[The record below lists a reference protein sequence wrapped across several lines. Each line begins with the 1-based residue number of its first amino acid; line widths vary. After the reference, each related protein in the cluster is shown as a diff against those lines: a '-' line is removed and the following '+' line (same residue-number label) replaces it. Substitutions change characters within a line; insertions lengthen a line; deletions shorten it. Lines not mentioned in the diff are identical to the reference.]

1 MAKQIINVGST
12 PNDGNG
18 DSLRQ
23 GALKIINNFDEIYSA
38 LGDGNEITAAVGSAN
53 TAQYAG
59 YAQTA
64 GIATNAQKFN
74 GQLPA
79 FYLNYNN
86 LDNLPAIPTNNNQLT
101 NGAGYIDGNALSNT
115 LVGTYTTFPDLVGFK
130 TDGDLVGF
138 ITNIQAG
145 ANLEILEFPAGNFII
160 TGTPTGLQNV
170 IEDTNPQLG
179 GNLDLNGNTING
191 SGNID
196 IAGNLDID
204 GKTDLDDLSVAGVA
218 TVTSGWLEVLSSGV
232 PSVISNWNSSKH
244 VQLSTGDNGGGINI
258 SDVNYFA
265 INHQPYADRGTTNNL
280 TERFRITTS
289 GNVELAGNVTANKF
303 IGDGSSLSGIATDVG
318 LAGVEASVNALGTNL
333 NIVGF
338 YDATLGVVTSLTL
351 VGQARGITIGSTLPS
366 VGVQTGDYYI
376 VSTGGQDVGIATY
389 AKPGISS
396 VYDGDWIVGIDTNA
410 WSILSYSQQV
420 VAPRATNADIART
433 LESDSSVNT
442 SGIITAGTFDGS
454 LAASNLTGPLP
465 AIDGSALTDLTG
477 AAAGSFG
484 DSFSVPIIAVDSNG
498 RITGITTA
506 ALDGAALGESPWLVG
521 PSGIST
527 TSSVGIGTTAITNTL
542 TVKGDGL
549 VDGAFQIG
557 VDGATSASL
566 NLTDN
571 VSLDLASNHTTLS
584 NAVLNGK
591 VILKGSGGVE
601 INNFTTNLRAAWFKS
616 GVAYLYNEGNLKLQ
630 TTTGGVEVTGVVT
643 ATKFVGD
650 GSGLIGVT
658 ASGTGIEVK
667 DSGTVVGTAGTID
680 FGTGVDVSPASA
692 GIVTITVNAGAADTA
707 TIVSTAATITDHL
720 DLRDDNDDTKRI
732 RIFHGRNVAFDDLQ
746 PITGDGALFN
756 NNKGDIVFL
765 NTDPENGQL
774 VPLALR
780 EQSVG
785 IGTTNPLQAL
795 DVRGNAIVS
804 GILTATGGFSGS
816 IDSATN
822 LTGGIA
828 TASQL
833 QVTGVTTNNGTI
845 FAPASANLRFGNLPI
860 NNSVTRNIAIGD
872 QVLQSMTGGAGR
884 NIGVGE
890 FSLKNV
896 SSGAYNIG
904 LGIRAGEK
912 INTGSYN
919 VVIGGFDGSNQ
930 DLGITGSSN
939 NIVLSD
945 GQGQIRYYSAS
956 DRRVGIDTTIL
967 STEKVTV
974 GGSLTATSFHGSA
987 SGLTDIPAEKITG
1000 VLPVIDGSN
1009 LINVTAS
1016 GTGIVVKR
1024 NATQT
1029 LGVAGTFDFTSG
1041 SGIDA
1046 TYGVGIA
1053 TLSLNDNQNFTE
1065 LNVSGVSTFSSGG
1078 TAVEIG
1084 LTTALTVPSGNI
1096 LVGRNFNLGGTLIKA
1111 GEINL
1116 TGPNSTD
1123 LNSTY
1128 YSNIRLNR
1136 IGGNFRYDLEFHSN
1150 GYSSGDIGDF
1160 IFYRRGTSYQRFERM
1175 RLSGE
1180 TGNLT
1185 VTGSGIFNGL
1195 DITGH
1200 SELDD
1205 VNVSGVITA
1214 TSFSGSFVGSGAG
1227 LTSIPS
1233 SQLTG
1238 ALPAIDGSNL
1248 IGVIASGTGIEIKD
1262 SDSVVGSAGTVNFG
1276 DGLTVSPVS
1285 AGVVTVTASGGSLQ
1299 SRTIVSASTTSIA
1312 DDAVGFTTAAGFKAY
1327 TLMKVGVSTAAWIR
1341 IYTDST
1347 SRANDSSRSVGED
1360 PSPGSG
1366 VIAEV
1371 VTTGISTQQMITPF
1385 AMGGNMDDPVSNVIY
1400 LAIKNLS
1407 GSTQTI
1413 TANLTILQL
1422 EA

>member
-1 MAKQIINVGST
+1 MAKQTIDIGSQ
-12 PNDGNG
+12 PNDGTG
-18 DSLRQ
+18 DSLRD
-23 GALKIINNFDEIYSA
+23 GAQKINSNFNEIYQSF
-38 LGDGNEITAAVGSAN
+38 GDGFNLSQLTIGTAT
-53 TAQYAG
+53 TAG
-59 YAQTA
+59 FAQTA
-64 GIATNAQKFN
+64 GIATNAQNLN
-74 GQLPA
+74 GQPA
-79 FYLNYNN
+79 SFYLNYNN
-86 LDNLPAIPTNNNQLT
+86 LNNLPTIPTNTNQLT
-101 NGAGYIDGNALSNT
+101 NGAGYITNT
-115 LVGTYTTFPDLVGFK
+115 ALVGYATDGDLVGFQ
-130 TDGDLVGF
+130 TAGNLVGF

-145 ANLEILEFPAGNFII
+145 AGISVFESPAGNFIVTS
-160 TGTPTGLQNV
+160 TGGLV
-170 IEDTNPQLG
+170 EIVGDTTPQLG
-179 GNLDLNGNTING
+179 GNLDLNTRTING
-191 SGNID
+191 TGNID
-196 IAGNLDID
+196 ISGQIDITGNLVV
-204 GKTDLDDLSVAGVA
+204 GGV
-218 TVTSGWLEVLSSGV
+218 
-232 PSVISNWNSSKH
+232 I
-244 VQLSTGDNGGGINI
+244 TGDLTGTASTASFATTAFNI
-258 SDVNYFA
+258 SGAPDLVLGVVTATSFHGSAAGLTNIPSAQLTGALPA
-265 INHQPYADRGTTNNL
+265 ISGANL
-280 TERFRITTS
+280 T
-289 GNVELAGNVTANKF
+289 
-303 IGDGSSLSGIATDVG
+303 GIATDVG
-318 LAGVEASVNALGTNL
+318 LAGVQAEVNALGTNL

-338 YDATLGVVTSLTL
+338 YDAVAGVVTGLTL
-351 VGQARGITIGSTLPS
+351 VGQARGISVGSTLAVS
-366 VGVQTGDYYI
+366 GINTGDYYI
-376 VSTGGQDVGIATY
+376 VSVGGTEVGIATY
-389 AKPGISS
+389 SRPGISS
-396 VYDGDWIVGIDTNA
+396 VYSGDWIVGIDTNA
-410 WSILSYSQQV
+410 YSILSYSQQV
-420 VAPRATNADIART
+420 VAPRATRSDFSDT
-433 LESDSSVNT
+433 LESNSSVNT
-442 SGIITAGTFDGS
+442 SGIITAGSFDGS
-454 LAASNLTGPLP
+454 LAASNLTGALP
-465 AIDGSALTDLTG
+465 AISGASLTNLTG
-477 AAAGSFG
+477 ASAGTFG
-484 DSFSVPIIAVDSNG
+484 DAYTVPTVTVDSNG
-498 RITGITTA
+498 RITGISTVSIS
-506 ALDGAALGESPWLVG
+506 GGALGGNRWSNH

-527 TSSVGIGTTAITNTL
+527 SSSVGIGTTTITSTL
-542 TVKGDGL
+542 TVKGDGI

-557 VDGATSASL
+557 LDAATTATL
-566 NLTDN
+566 NLTSNSSLSYGGNNLTLRNDRTSGRVVLMGDN
-571 VSLDLASNHTTLS
+571 
-584 NAVLNGK
+584 
-591 VILKGSGGVE
+591 GVE
-601 INNFTTNLRAAWFKS
+601 ILNHDTDARAAWFRS
-616 GVAYLYNEGNLKLQ
+616 GIAYLYNEGNLKLQ
-630 TTTGGVEVTGVVT
+630 TTTGGIDVTGVVT

-667 DSGTVVGTAGTID
+667 DSGSVVGTAGTID
-680 FGTGVDVSPASA
+680 FGTGLDISPASA
-692 GIVTITVNAGAADTA
+692 GIVTVTVNVGAADTA
-707 TIVSTAATITDHL
+707 SIVSTAATITDTL
-720 DLRDDNDDTKRI
+720 TLRDDNDDTRKTT
-732 RIFHGRNVAFDDLQ
+732 FTHDRNVYFDD
-746 PITGDGALFN
+746 TGLLTSDGLVIN
-756 NNKGDIVFL
+756 NRKGEIVFV
-765 NTDPENGQL
+765 NSEGETFYGSNG
-774 VPLALR
+774 PSLALK

-795 DVRGNAIVS
+795 DVRGNALVS

-816 IDSATN
+816 IDSANN

-828 TASQL
+828 TATQL
-833 QVTGVTTNNGTI
+833 SVSGVTTISLGRI
-845 FAPASANLRFGNLPI
+845 QANADANIRFGNGALSG
-860 NNSVTRNIAIGD
+860 SVVRNIAIGD
-872 QVLQSMTGGAGR
+872 QVLQSMTGGSGR

-890 FSLKNV
+890 FALKNV
-896 SSGAYNIG
+896 SSGAYNVG

-919 VVIGGFDGSNQ
+919 VVLGGFNGDST
-930 DLGITGSSN
+930 DLGIINSSN
-939 NIVLSD
+939 NVVISD
-945 GQGQIRYYSAS
+945 GQGDIRFYSNGS
-956 DRRVGIDTTIL
+956 KSTGINTTVL
-967 STEKVTV
+967 SNEDVTV

-987 SGLTDIPAEKITG
+987 TGLTNIPAGQLTG

-1016 GTGIVVKR
+1016 GTGVNVL
-1024 NATQT
+1024 NNQNT
-1029 LGVAGTFDFTSG
+1029 LGVAGTFDFS
-1041 SGIDA
+1041 SGINA
-1046 TYGVGIA
+1046 NFGVGIS
-1053 TLSLNDNQNFTE
+1053 TISIDPHLGLTQ

-1128 YSNIRLNR
+1128 YSNIRLNKV
-1136 IGGNFRYDLEFHSN
+1136 GVNFRYDLEFHSN

>member
-1 MAKQIINVGST
+1 MAKQTIDIGSQ
-12 PNDGNG
+12 PNDGTG
-18 DSLRQ
+18 DSLRD
-23 GALKIINNFDEIYSA
+23 GAQKINSNFNEIYQSF
-38 LGDGNEITAAVGSAN
+38 GDGFNLSQLTIGTAT
-53 TAQYAG
+53 TAG
-59 YAQTA
+59 FAQTA
-64 GIATNAQKFN
+64 GIATNAQNLN
-74 GQLPA
+74 GQPA
-79 FYLNYNN
+79 SFYLNYNN
-86 LDNLPAIPTNNNQLT
+86 LNNLPTIPTNTNQLT
-101 NGAGYIDGNALSNT
+101 NGAGYITNT
-115 LVGTYTTFPDLVGFK
+115 ALVGYATDGDLVGFQ
-130 TDGDLVGF
+130 TAGNLVGF

-145 ANLEILEFPAGNFII
+145 AGISVFESPAGNFIVTS
-160 TGTPTGLQNV
+160 TGGLV
-170 IEDTNPQLG
+170 EIVGDTTPQLG
-179 GNLDLNGNTING
+179 GNLDLNTRTING
-191 SGNID
+191 TGNID
-196 IAGNLDID
+196 ISGQIDITGNLVV
-204 GKTDLDDLSVAGVA
+204 GGV
-218 TVTSGWLEVLSSGV
+218 
-232 PSVISNWNSSKH
+232 I
-244 VQLSTGDNGGGINI
+244 TGDLTGTASTASFATTAFNI
-258 SDVNYFA
+258 SGAPDLVLGVVTATSFHGSAAGLTNIPSAQLTGALPA
-265 INHQPYADRGTTNNL
+265 ISGANL
-280 TERFRITTS
+280 T
-289 GNVELAGNVTANKF
+289 
-303 IGDGSSLSGIATDVG
+303 GIATDVG
-318 LAGVEASVNALGTNL
+318 LAGVQAEVNALGTNL

-338 YDATLGVVTSLTL
+338 YDAVAGVVTGLTL
-351 VGQARGITIGSTLPS
+351 VGQARGISVGSTLAVS
-366 VGVQTGDYYI
+366 GINTGDYYI
-376 VSTGGQDVGIATY
+376 VSVGGTEVGIATY
-389 AKPGISS
+389 SRPGISS
-396 VYDGDWIVGIDTNA
+396 VYSGDWIVGIDTNA
-410 WSILSYSQQV
+410 YSILSYSQQV
-420 VAPRATNADIART
+420 VAPRATRSDFSDT
-433 LESDSSVNT
+433 LESNSSVNT
-442 SGIITAGTFDGS
+442 SGIITAGSFDGS
-454 LAASNLTGPLP
+454 LAASNLTGALP
-465 AIDGSALTDLTG
+465 AISGASLTNLTG
-477 AAAGSFG
+477 ASAGTFG
-484 DSFSVPIIAVDSNG
+484 DAYTVPTVTVDSNG
-498 RITGITTA
+498 RITGISTVSIS
-506 ALDGAALGESPWLVG
+506 GGALGGNRWSNH

-527 TSSVGIGTTAITNTL
+527 SSSVGIGTTTITSTL
-542 TVKGDGL
+542 TVKGDGI

-557 VDGATSASL
+557 LDAATTATL
-566 NLTDN
+566 NLTSNSSLSYGGNNLTLRNDRTSGRVVLMGDN
-571 VSLDLASNHTTLS
+571 
-584 NAVLNGK
+584 
-591 VILKGSGGVE
+591 GVE
-601 INNFTTNLRAAWFKS
+601 ILNHDTDARAAWFRS
-616 GVAYLYNEGNLKLQ
+616 GIAYLYNEGNLKLQ
-630 TTTGGVEVTGVVT
+630 TTTGGIDVTGVVT

-667 DSGTVVGTAGTID
+667 DSGSVVGTAGTID
-680 FGTGVDVSPASA
+680 FGTGLDISPASA
-692 GIVTITVNAGAADTA
+692 GIVTVTVNVGAADTA
-707 TIVSTAATITDHL
+707 SIVSTAATITDTL
-720 DLRDDNDDTKRI
+720 TLRDDNDDTRKTT
-732 RIFHGRNVAFDDLQ
+732 FTHDRNVYFDD
-746 PITGDGALFN
+746 TGLLTSDGLVIN
-756 NNKGDIVFL
+756 NRKGDIVFV
-765 NTDPENGQL
+765 NSEGETFYGSNG
-774 VPLALR
+774 PSLALK

-795 DVRGNAIVS
+795 DVRGNALVS

-816 IDSATN
+816 IDSANN

-828 TASQL
+828 TATQL
-833 QVTGVTTNNGTI
+833 SVSGVTTISQGRI
-845 FAPASANLRFGNLPI
+845 QANADANIRFGNGALSG
-860 NNSVTRNIAIGD
+860 SVVRNIAIGD
-872 QVLQSMTGGAGR
+872 QVLQSMTGGSGR

-890 FSLKNV
+890 FALKNV
-896 SSGAYNIG
+896 SSGAYNVG

-919 VVIGGFDGSNQ
+919 VVLGGFNGDST
-930 DLGITGSSN
+930 DLGIINSSN
-939 NIVLSD
+939 NVVISD
-945 GQGQIRYYSAS
+945 GQGDIRFYSNGS
-956 DRRVGIDTTIL
+956 KSTGINTTVL
-967 STEKVTV
+967 SNEDVTV

-987 SGLTDIPAEKITG
+987 TGLTNIPAGQLTG

-1016 GTGIVVKR
+1016 GTGVNVL
-1024 NATQT
+1024 NNQNT
-1029 LGVAGTFDFTSG
+1029 LGVAGTFDFS
-1041 SGIDA
+1041 SGINA
-1046 TYGVGIA
+1046 NFGVGIS
-1053 TLSLNDNQNFTE
+1053 TISIDPHLGLTQ

-1128 YSNIRLNR
+1128 YSNIRLNKV
-1136 IGGNFRYDLEFHSN
+1136 GVNFRYDLEFHSN

-1276 DGLTVSPVS
+1276 DGLAVSPVS

>member
-1 MAKQIINVGST
+1 MAKQTIDIGSQ
-12 PNDGNG
+12 PNDGTG
-18 DSLRQ
+18 DSLRD
-23 GALKIINNFDEIYSA
+23 GAQKINSNFNEIYQSF
-38 LGDGNEITAAVGSAN
+38 GDGFNLSQLTIGTAT
-53 TAQYAG
+53 TAG
-59 YAQTA
+59 FAQTA
-64 GIATNAQKFN
+64 GIATNAQNLN
-74 GQLPA
+74 GQPA
-79 FYLNYNN
+79 SFYLNYNN
-86 LDNLPAIPTNNNQLT
+86 LNNLPTIPTNTNQLT
-101 NGAGYIDGNALSNT
+101 NGAGYITNT
-115 LVGTYTTFPDLVGFK
+115 ALVGYATDGDLVGFQ
-130 TDGDLVGF
+130 TAGNLVGF

-145 ANLEILEFPAGNFII
+145 AGISVFESPAGNFIVTS
-160 TGTPTGLQNV
+160 TGGLV
-170 IEDTNPQLG
+170 EIVGDTTPQLG
-179 GNLDLNGNTING
+179 GNLDLNTRTING
-191 SGNID
+191 TGNID
-196 IAGNLDID
+196 ISGQIDITGNLVV
-204 GKTDLDDLSVAGVA
+204 GGV
-218 TVTSGWLEVLSSGV
+218 
-232 PSVISNWNSSKH
+232 I
-244 VQLSTGDNGGGINI
+244 TGDLTGTASTASFATTAFNI
-258 SDVNYFA
+258 SGAPDLVLGVVTATSFHGSAAGLTNIPSAQLTGALPA
-265 INHQPYADRGTTNNL
+265 ISGANL
-280 TERFRITTS
+280 T
-289 GNVELAGNVTANKF
+289 
-303 IGDGSSLSGIATDVG
+303 GIATDVG
-318 LAGVEASVNALGTNL
+318 LAGVQAEVNALGTNL

-338 YDATLGVVTSLTL
+338 YDAVAGVVTGLTL
-351 VGQARGITIGSTLPS
+351 VGQARGISVGSTLAVS
-366 VGVQTGDYYI
+366 GINTGDYYI
-376 VSTGGQDVGIATY
+376 VSVGGTEVGIATY
-389 AKPGISS
+389 SRPGISS
-396 VYDGDWIVGIDTNA
+396 VYSGDWIVGIDTNA
-410 WSILSYSQQV
+410 YSILSYSQQV
-420 VAPRATNADIART
+420 VAPRATRSDFSDT
-433 LESDSSVNT
+433 LESNSSVNT
-442 SGIITAGTFDGS
+442 SGIITAGSFDGS
-454 LAASNLTGPLP
+454 LAASNLTGALP
-465 AIDGSALTDLTG
+465 AISGASLTNLTG
-477 AAAGSFG
+477 ASAGTFG
-484 DSFSVPIIAVDSNG
+484 DAYTVPTVTVDSNG
-498 RITGITTA
+498 RITGISTVSIS
-506 ALDGAALGESPWLVG
+506 GGALGGNRWSNH

-527 TSSVGIGTTAITNTL
+527 SSSVGIGTTTITSTL
-542 TVKGDGL
+542 TVKGDGI

-557 VDGATSASL
+557 LDAATTATL
-566 NLTDN
+566 NLTSNSSLSYGGNNLTLRNDRTSGRVVLMGDN
-571 VSLDLASNHTTLS
+571 
-584 NAVLNGK
+584 
-591 VILKGSGGVE
+591 GVE
-601 INNFTTNLRAAWFKS
+601 ILNHDTDARAAWFRS
-616 GVAYLYNEGNLKLQ
+616 GIAYLYNEGNLKLQ
-630 TTTGGVEVTGVVT
+630 TTTGGIDVTGVVT

-667 DSGTVVGTAGTID
+667 DSGSVVGTAGTID
-680 FGTGVDVSPASA
+680 FGTGLDISPASA
-692 GIVTITVNAGAADTA
+692 GIVTVTVNVGAADTA
-707 TIVSTAATITDHL
+707 SIVSTAATITDTL
-720 DLRDDNDDTKRI
+720 TLRDDNDDTRKTT
-732 RIFHGRNVAFDDLQ
+732 FTHDRNVYFDD
-746 PITGDGALFN
+746 TGLLTSDGLVIN
-756 NNKGDIVFL
+756 NRKGDIVFV
-765 NTDPENGQL
+765 NSEGETFYGSNG
-774 VPLALR
+774 PSLALK

-795 DVRGNAIVS
+795 DVRGNALVS

-816 IDSATN
+816 IDSANN

-828 TASQL
+828 TATQL
-833 QVTGVTTNNGTI
+833 SVSGVTTISLGRI
-845 FAPASANLRFGNLPI
+845 QANADANIRFGNGALSG
-860 NNSVTRNIAIGD
+860 SVVRNIAIGD
-872 QVLQSMTGGAGR
+872 QVLQSMTGGSGR

-890 FSLKNV
+890 FALKNV
-896 SSGAYNIG
+896 SSGAYNVG

-919 VVIGGFDGSNQ
+919 VVLGGFNGDST
-930 DLGITGSSN
+930 DLGIINSSN
-939 NIVLSD
+939 NVVISD
-945 GQGQIRYYSAS
+945 GQGDIRFYSNGS
-956 DRRVGIDTTIL
+956 KSTGINTTVL
-967 STEKVTV
+967 SNEDVTV

-987 SGLTDIPAEKITG
+987 TGLTNIPAGQLTG

-1016 GTGIVVKR
+1016 GTGVNVL
-1024 NATQT
+1024 NNQNT
-1029 LGVAGTFDFTSG
+1029 LGVAGTFDFS
-1041 SGIDA
+1041 SGINA
-1046 TYGVGIA
+1046 NFGVGIS
-1053 TLSLNDNQNFTE
+1053 TISIDPHLGLTQ

-1128 YSNIRLNR
+1128 YSNIRLNKV
-1136 IGGNFRYDLEFHSN
+1136 GVNFRYDLEFHSN

-1276 DGLTVSPVS
+1276 DGLAVSPVS

-1422 EA
+1422 EAQ

>member
-1 MAKQIINVGST
+1 MAKQTIDIGSQ
-12 PNDGNG
+12 PNDGTG
-18 DSLRQ
+18 DSLRD
-23 GALKIINNFDEIYSA
+23 GAQKINSNFNEIYQSF
-38 LGDGNEITAAVGSAN
+38 GDGFNLSQLTIGTAT
-53 TAQYAG
+53 TAG
-59 YAQTA
+59 FAQTA
-64 GIATNAQKFN
+64 GIATNAQNLN
-74 GQLPA
+74 GQPA
-79 FYLNYNN
+79 SFYLNYNN
-86 LDNLPAIPTNNNQLT
+86 LNNLPTIPTNTNQLT
-101 NGAGYIDGNALSNT
+101 NGAGYITNT
-115 LVGTYTTFPDLVGFK
+115 ALVGYATDGDLVGFQ
-130 TDGDLVGF
+130 TAGNLVGF

-145 ANLEILEFPAGNFII
+145 AGISVFESPAGNFIVTS
-160 TGTPTGLQNV
+160 TGGLV
-170 IEDTNPQLG
+170 EIVGDTTPQLG
-179 GNLDLNGNTING
+179 GNLDLNTRTING
-191 SGNID
+191 TGNID
-196 IAGNLDID
+196 ISGQIDITGNLVV
-204 GKTDLDDLSVAGVA
+204 GGV
-218 TVTSGWLEVLSSGV
+218 
-232 PSVISNWNSSKH
+232 I
-244 VQLSTGDNGGGINI
+244 TGDLTGTASTASFATTAFNI
-258 SDVNYFA
+258 SGAPDLVLGVVTATSFHGSASGLTNIPSAQLTGALPA
-265 INHQPYADRGTTNNL
+265 ISGANL
-280 TERFRITTS
+280 T
-289 GNVELAGNVTANKF
+289 
-303 IGDGSSLSGIATDVG
+303 GIATDVG
-318 LAGVEASVNALGTNL
+318 LAGVQAEVNALGTNL

-338 YDATLGVVTSLTL
+338 YDAVAGVVTGLTL
-351 VGQARGITIGSTLPS
+351 VGQARGISVGSTLAVS
-366 VGVQTGDYYI
+366 GINTGDYYI
-376 VSTGGQDVGIATY
+376 VSVGGTEVGIATY
-389 AKPGISS
+389 SRPGISS
-396 VYDGDWIVGIDTNA
+396 VYSGDWIVGIDTNA
-410 WSILSYSQQV
+410 YSILSYSQQV
-420 VAPRATNADIART
+420 VAPRATRSDFSDT
-433 LESDSSVNT
+433 LESNSSVNT
-442 SGIITAGTFDGS
+442 SGIITAGSFDGS
-454 LAASNLTGPLP
+454 LAASNLTGALP
-465 AIDGSALTDLTG
+465 AISGASLTNLTG
-477 AAAGSFG
+477 ASAGTFG
-484 DSFSVPIIAVDSNG
+484 DAYTVPTVTVDSNG
-498 RITGITTA
+498 RITGISTVSIS
-506 ALDGAALGESPWLVG
+506 GGALGGNRWSSH

-527 TSSVGIGTTAITNTL
+527 SSSVGIGTTTITSTL
-542 TVKGDGL
+542 TVKGDGI

-557 VDGATSASL
+557 LDAATTATL
-566 NLTDN
+566 NLTSNSSLSYGGNNLTLRNDRTSGRVVLMGDN
-571 VSLDLASNHTTLS
+571 
-584 NAVLNGK
+584 
-591 VILKGSGGVE
+591 GVE
-601 INNFTTNLRAAWFKS
+601 ILNHDTDARAAWFRS
-616 GVAYLYNEGNLKLQ
+616 GIAYLYNEGNLKLQ
-630 TTTGGVEVTGVVT
+630 TTTGGIDVTGVVT

-667 DSGTVVGTAGTID
+667 DSGSVVGTAGTID
-680 FGTGVDVSPASA
+680 FGTGLDISPASA
-692 GIVTITVNAGAADTA
+692 
-707 TIVSTAATITDHL
+707 
-720 DLRDDNDDTKRI
+720 DNDDTRKTT
-732 RIFHGRNVAFDDLQ
+732 FTHDRNVYFDD
-746 PITGDGALFN
+746 TGLLTSDGLVIN
-756 NNKGDIVFL
+756 NRKGDIVFV
-765 NTDPENGQL
+765 NSEGETFYGSNG
-774 VPLALR
+774 PSLALK

-795 DVRGNAIVS
+795 DVRGNALVS

-816 IDSATN
+816 IDSANN

-828 TASQL
+828 TATQL
-833 QVTGVTTNNGTI
+833 SVSGVTTISLGRI
-845 FAPASANLRFGNLPI
+845 QANADANIRFGNGALSG
-860 NNSVTRNIAIGD
+860 SVVRNIAIGD
-872 QVLQSMTGGAGR
+872 QVLQSMTGGSGR
-884 NIGVGE
+884 NIGMGE
-890 FSLKNV
+890 FALKNV
-896 SSGAYNIG
+896 SSGAYNVG

-919 VVIGGFDGSNQ
+919 VVLGGFNGDST
-930 DLGITGSSN
+930 DLGIINSSN
-939 NIVLSD
+939 NVVISD
-945 GQGQIRYYSAS
+945 GQGDIRFYSNGS
-956 DRRVGIDTTIL
+956 KSTGINTTVL
-967 STEKVTV
+967 SNEDVTV

-987 SGLTDIPAEKITG
+987 TGLTNIPAGQLTG

-1016 GTGIVVKR
+1016 GTGVNVL
-1024 NATQT
+1024 NNQNT
-1029 LGVAGTFDFTSG
+1029 LGVAGTFDFS
-1041 SGIDA
+1041 SGINA
-1046 TYGVGIA
+1046 NFGVGIS
-1053 TLSLNDNQNFTE
+1053 TISIDPHLGLTQ

-1084 LTTALTVPSGNI
+1084 LTGNI

-1128 YSNIRLNR
+1128 YSNIRLNKV
-1136 IGGNFRYDLEFHSN
+1136 GVNFRYDLEFHSN

-1276 DGLTVSPVS
+1276 DGLAVSPVS

-1422 EA
+1422 EAQ

>member
-1 MAKQIINVGST
+1 MAKQTIDIGSQ
-12 PNDGNG
+12 PNDGTG
-18 DSLRQ
+18 DSLRD
-23 GALKIINNFDEIYSA
+23 GAQKINSNFNEIYQSF
-38 LGDGNEITAAVGSAN
+38 GDGFNLSQLTIGTAT
-53 TAQYAG
+53 TAG
-59 YAQTA
+59 FAQTA
-64 GIATNAQKFN
+64 GIATNAQNLN
-74 GQLPA
+74 GQPA
-79 FYLNYNN
+79 SFYLNYNN
-86 LDNLPAIPTNNNQLT
+86 LNNLPTIPTNTNQLT
-101 NGAGYIDGNALSNT
+101 NGAGYITNT
-115 LVGTYTTFPDLVGFK
+115 ALVGYATDGDLVGFQ
-130 TDGDLVGF
+130 TAGNLVGF

-145 ANLEILEFPAGNFII
+145 AGISVFESPAGNFIVTS
-160 TGTPTGLQNV
+160 TGGLV
-170 IEDTNPQLG
+170 EIVGDTTPQLG
-179 GNLDLNGNTING
+179 GDLDLNARTING
-191 SGNID
+191 TGNID
-196 IAGNLDID
+196 ISGQIDITGNLVV
-204 GKTDLDDLSVAGVA
+204 GGV
-218 TVTSGWLEVLSSGV
+218 
-232 PSVISNWNSSKH
+232 I
-244 VQLSTGDNGGGINI
+244 TGDLTGTASTASFATTAFNI
-258 SDVNYFA
+258 SGAPDLVLGVVTATSFHGSAAGLTNIPSAQLTGALPA
-265 INHQPYADRGTTNNL
+265 ISGANL
-280 TERFRITTS
+280 T
-289 GNVELAGNVTANKF
+289 
-303 IGDGSSLSGIATDVG
+303 GIATDVG
-318 LAGVEASVNALGTNL
+318 LAGVQAEVNALGTNL

-338 YDATLGVVTSLTL
+338 YDAVAGVVTGLTL
-351 VGQARGITIGSTLPS
+351 VGQARGISVGSTLAVS
-366 VGVQTGDYYI
+366 GINTGDYYI
-376 VSTGGQDVGIATY
+376 VSVGGTEVGIATY
-389 AKPGISS
+389 SRPGISS
-396 VYDGDWIVGIDTNA
+396 VYSGDWIVGIDTNA
-410 WSILSYSQQV
+410 YSILSYSQQV
-420 VAPRATNADIART
+420 VAPRATRSDFSDT
-433 LESDSSVNT
+433 LESNSSVNT
-442 SGIITAGTFDGS
+442 SGIITAGSFDGS
-454 LAASNLTGPLP
+454 LAASNLTGALP
-465 AIDGSALTDLTG
+465 AISGASLTNLTG
-477 AAAGSFG
+477 ASAGTFG
-484 DSFSVPIIAVDSNG
+484 DAYTVPTVTVDSNG
-498 RITGITTA
+498 RITGISTVSIS
-506 ALDGAALGESPWLVG
+506 GGALGGNRWSNH

-527 TSSVGIGTTAITNTL
+527 SSSVGIGTTTITSTL
-542 TVKGDGL
+542 TVKGDGI

-557 VDGATSASL
+557 LDAATTATL
-566 NLTDN
+566 NLTSNSSLSYGGNNLTLRNDRTSGRVVLMGDN
-571 VSLDLASNHTTLS
+571 
-584 NAVLNGK
+584 
-591 VILKGSGGVE
+591 GVE
-601 INNFTTNLRAAWFKS
+601 ILNHDTDARAAWFRS
-616 GVAYLYNEGNLKLQ
+616 GIAYLYNEGNLKLQ
-630 TTTGGVEVTGVVT
+630 TTTGGIDVTGVVT

-667 DSGTVVGTAGTID
+667 DSGSVVGTAGTID
-680 FGTGVDVSPASA
+680 FGTGLDISPASA
-692 GIVTITVNAGAADTA
+692 GIVTVTVNVGAADTA
-707 TIVSTAATITDHL
+707 SIVSTAATITDTL
-720 DLRDDNDDTKRI
+720 TLRDDNDDTRKTT
-732 RIFHGRNVAFDDLQ
+732 FTHDRNVYFDD
-746 PITGDGALFN
+746 TGLLTSDGLVIN
-756 NNKGDIVFL
+756 NRKGEIVFV
-765 NTDPENGQL
+765 NSEGETFYGSNG
-774 VPLALR
+774 PSLALK

-795 DVRGNAIVS
+795 DVRGNALVS

-828 TASQL
+828 TATQL
-833 QVTGVTTNNGTI
+833 SVSGVTTISLGRI
-845 FAPASANLRFGNLPI
+845 QANADANIRFGNGALSG
-860 NNSVTRNIAIGD
+860 SVVRNIAIGD
-872 QVLQSMTGGAGR
+872 QVLQSMTGGSGR
-884 NIGVGE
+884 NIGMGE
-890 FSLKNV
+890 FALKNV
-896 SSGAYNIG
+896 SSGAYNVG

-919 VVIGGFDGSNQ
+919 VVLGGFNGDST
-930 DLGITGSSN
+930 DLGIINSSN
-939 NIVLSD
+939 NVVISD
-945 GQGQIRYYSAS
+945 GQGDIRFYSNGS
-956 DRRVGIDTTIL
+956 KSTGINTTVL
-967 STEKVTV
+967 SNEDVTV

-987 SGLTDIPAEKITG
+987 TGLTNIPAGQLTG

-1016 GTGIVVKR
+1016 GTGVNVL
-1024 NATQT
+1024 NNQNT
-1029 LGVAGTFDFTSG
+1029 LGVAGTFDFS
-1041 SGIDA
+1041 SGINA
-1046 TYGVGIA
+1046 NFGVGIS
-1053 TLSLNDNQNFTE
+1053 TISIDPHLGLTQ

-1128 YSNIRLNR
+1128 YSNIKLNKV
-1136 IGGNFRYDLEFHSN
+1136 GVNFRYDLEFHSN

-1276 DGLTVSPVS
+1276 DGLAVSPVS

-1422 EA
+1422 EAQ

>member
-1 MAKQIINVGST
+1 MAKQTIDIGSQ
-12 PNDGNG
+12 PNDGTG
-18 DSLRQ
+18 DSLRD
-23 GALKIINNFDEIYSA
+23 GAQKINSNFNEIYQSF
-38 LGDGNEITAAVGSAN
+38 GDGFNLSQLTIGTAT
-53 TAQYAG
+53 TAG
-59 YAQTA
+59 FAQTA
-64 GIATNAQKFN
+64 GIATNAQNLN
-74 GQLPA
+74 GQPA
-79 FYLNYNN
+79 SFYLNYNN
-86 LDNLPAIPTNNNQLT
+86 LNNLPTIPTNTNQLT
-101 NGAGYIDGNALSNT
+101 NGAGYITNT
-115 LVGTYTTFPDLVGFK
+115 ALVGYATDGDLVGFQ
-130 TDGDLVGF
+130 TAGNLVGF

-145 ANLEILEFPAGNFII
+145 AGISVFESPAGNFIVTS
-160 TGTPTGLQNV
+160 TGGLV
-170 IEDTNPQLG
+170 EIVGDTTPQLG
-179 GNLDLNGNTING
+179 GNLDLNTRTING
-191 SGNID
+191 TGNID
-196 IAGNLDID
+196 ISGQIDITGNLVV
-204 GKTDLDDLSVAGVA
+204 GGV
-218 TVTSGWLEVLSSGV
+218 
-232 PSVISNWNSSKH
+232 I
-244 VQLSTGDNGGGINI
+244 TGDLTGTASTASFATTAFNI
-258 SDVNYFA
+258 SGAPDLVLGVVTATSFHGSASGLTNIPSAQLTGALPA
-265 INHQPYADRGTTNNL
+265 ISGANL
-280 TERFRITTS
+280 T
-289 GNVELAGNVTANKF
+289 
-303 IGDGSSLSGIATDVG
+303 GIATDVG
-318 LAGVEASVNALGTNL
+318 LAGVQAEVNALGTNL

-338 YDATLGVVTSLTL
+338 YDAVAGVVTGLTL
-351 VGQARGITIGSTLPS
+351 VGQARGISVGSTLAVS
-366 VGVQTGDYYI
+366 GINTGDYYI
-376 VSTGGQDVGIATY
+376 VSVGGTEVGIATY
-389 AKPGISS
+389 SRPGISS
-396 VYDGDWIVGIDTNA
+396 VYSGDWIVGIDTNA
-410 WSILSYSQQV
+410 YSILSYSQQV
-420 VAPRATNADIART
+420 VAPRATRSDFSDT
-433 LESDSSVNT
+433 LESNSSVNT
-442 SGIITAGTFDGS
+442 SGIITAGSFDGS
-454 LAASNLTGPLP
+454 LAASNLTGALP
-465 AIDGSALTDLTG
+465 AISGASLTNLTG
-477 AAAGSFG
+477 ASAGTFG
-484 DSFSVPIIAVDSNG
+484 DAYTVPTVTVDSNG
-498 RITGITTA
+498 RITGISTVSISG
-506 ALDGAALGESPWLVG
+506 GAVG
-521 PSGIST
+521 GNRWSNHPSGIST
-527 TSSVGIGTTAITNTL
+527 SSSVGIGTTTITSTL
-542 TVKGDGL
+542 TVKGDGI

-557 VDGATSASL
+557 LDAATTATL
-566 NLTDN
+566 NLTSNSSLSYGGNNLTLRNDRTSGRVVLMGDN
-571 VSLDLASNHTTLS
+571 
-584 NAVLNGK
+584 
-591 VILKGSGGVE
+591 GVE
-601 INNFTTNLRAAWFKS
+601 ILNHDTDARAAWFRS
-616 GVAYLYNEGNLKLQ
+616 GIAYLYNEGNLKLQ
-630 TTTGGVEVTGVVT
+630 TTTGGIDVTGVVT

-667 DSGTVVGTAGTID
+667 DSGSVVGTAGTID
-680 FGTGVDVSPASA
+680 FGTGLDISPASA
-692 GIVTITVNAGAADTA
+692 GIVTVTVNVGAADTA
-707 TIVSTAATITDHL
+707 SIVSTAATITDTL
-720 DLRDDNDDTKRI
+720 TLRDDNDDTRKTT
-732 RIFHGRNVAFDDLQ
+732 FTHDRNVYFDD
-746 PITGDGALFN
+746 TGLLTSDGLVIN
-756 NNKGDIVFL
+756 NRKGDIVFV
-765 NTDPENGQL
+765 NSEGETFYGSNG
-774 VPLALR
+774 PSLALK

-795 DVRGNAIVS
+795 DVRGNALVS

-816 IDSATN
+816 IDSANN

-828 TASQL
+828 TATQL
-833 QVTGVTTNNGTI
+833 SVSGVTTISLGRI
-845 FAPASANLRFGNLPI
+845 QANADANIRFGNGALSG
-860 NNSVTRNIAIGD
+860 SVVRNIAIGD
-872 QVLQSMTGGAGR
+872 QVLQSMTGGSGR
-884 NIGVGE
+884 NIGMGE
-890 FSLKNV
+890 FALKNV
-896 SSGAYNIG
+896 SSGAYNVG

-919 VVIGGFDGSNQ
+919 VVLGGFNGDST
-930 DLGITGSSN
+930 DLGIINSSN
-939 NIVLSD
+939 NVVISD
-945 GQGQIRYYSAS
+945 GQGDIRFYSNGS
-956 DRRVGIDTTIL
+956 KSTGINTTVL
-967 STEKVTV
+967 SNEDVTV

-987 SGLTDIPAEKITG
+987 TGLTNIPAGQLTG

-1016 GTGIVVKR
+1016 GTGVNVL
-1024 NATQT
+1024 NNQNT
-1029 LGVAGTFDFTSG
+1029 LGVAGTFDFS
-1041 SGIDA
+1041 SGINA
-1046 TYGVGIA
+1046 NFGVGIS
-1053 TLSLNDNQNFTE
+1053 TISIDPHLGLTQ

-1128 YSNIRLNR
+1128 YSNIRLNKV
-1136 IGGNFRYDLEFHSN
+1136 GVNFRYDLEFHSN

-1276 DGLTVSPVS
+1276 DGLAVSPVS

>member
-1 MAKQIINVGST
+1 MAKQTIDIGSQ
-12 PNDGNG
+12 PNDGTG
-18 DSLRQ
+18 DSLRD
-23 GALKIINNFDEIYSA
+23 GAQKINSNFNEIYQSF
-38 LGDGNEITAAVGSAN
+38 GDGFNLSQLTIGTAT
-53 TAQYAG
+53 TAG
-59 YAQTA
+59 FAQTA
-64 GIATNAQKFN
+64 GIATNAQNLN
-74 GQLPA
+74 GQPA
-79 FYLNYNN
+79 SFYLNYNN
-86 LDNLPAIPTNNNQLT
+86 LNNLPTIPTNTNQLT
-101 NGAGYIDGNALSNT
+101 NGAGYITNT
-115 LVGTYTTFPDLVGFK
+115 ALVGYATDGDLVGFQ
-130 TDGDLVGF
+130 TAGNLVGF

-145 ANLEILEFPAGNFII
+145 AGISVFESPAGNFIVTS
-160 TGTPTGLQNV
+160 TGGLV
-170 IEDTNPQLG
+170 EIVGDTTPQLG
-179 GNLDLNGNTING
+179 GNLDLNTRTING
-191 SGNID
+191 TGNID
-196 IAGNLDID
+196 ISGQIDITGNLVV
-204 GKTDLDDLSVAGVA
+204 GGV
-218 TVTSGWLEVLSSGV
+218 
-232 PSVISNWNSSKH
+232 I
-244 VQLSTGDNGGGINI
+244 TGDLTGTASTASFATTAFNI
-258 SDVNYFA
+258 SGAPDLVLGVVTATSFHGSASGLTNIPSAQLTGALPA
-265 INHQPYADRGTTNNL
+265 ISGANL
-280 TERFRITTS
+280 T
-289 GNVELAGNVTANKF
+289 
-303 IGDGSSLSGIATDVG
+303 GIATDVG
-318 LAGVEASVNALGTNL
+318 LAGVQAEVNALGTNL

-338 YDATLGVVTSLTL
+338 YDAVAGVVTGLTL
-351 VGQARGITIGSTLPS
+351 VGQARGISVGSTLAVS
-366 VGVQTGDYYI
+366 GINTGDYYI
-376 VSTGGQDVGIATY
+376 VSVGGTEVGIATY
-389 AKPGISS
+389 SRPGISS
-396 VYDGDWIVGIDTNA
+396 VYSGDWIVGIDTNA
-410 WSILSYSQQV
+410 YSILSYSQQV
-420 VAPRATNADIART
+420 VAPRATRSDFSDT
-433 LESDSSVNT
+433 LESNSSVNT
-442 SGIITAGTFDGS
+442 SGIITAGSFDGS
-454 LAASNLTGPLP
+454 LAASNLTGALP
-465 AIDGSALTDLTG
+465 AISGASLTNLTG
-477 AAAGSFG
+477 ASAGTFG
-484 DSFSVPIIAVDSNG
+484 DAYTVPTVTVDSNG
-498 RITGITTA
+498 RITGISTVSIS
-506 ALDGAALGESPWLVG
+506 GGALGGNRWSNH

-527 TSSVGIGTTAITNTL
+527 SSSVGIGTTTITSTL
-542 TVKGDGL
+542 TVKGDGI

-557 VDGATSASL
+557 LDAATTATL
-566 NLTDN
+566 NLTSNSSLSYGGNNLTLRNDRTSGRVVLMGDN
-571 VSLDLASNHTTLS
+571 
-584 NAVLNGK
+584 
-591 VILKGSGGVE
+591 GVE
-601 INNFTTNLRAAWFKS
+601 ILNHDTDARAAWFRS
-616 GVAYLYNEGNLKLQ
+616 GIAYLYNEGNLKLQ
-630 TTTGGVEVTGVVT
+630 TTTGGIDVTGVVT

-667 DSGTVVGTAGTID
+667 DSGSVVGTAGTID
-680 FGTGVDVSPASA
+680 FGTGLDISPASA
-692 GIVTITVNAGAADTA
+692 GIVTVTVNVGAADTA
-707 TIVSTAATITDHL
+707 SIVSTAATITDTL
-720 DLRDDNDDTKRI
+720 TLRDDNDDTRKTT
-732 RIFHGRNVAFDDLQ
+732 FTHDRNVYFDD
-746 PITGDGALFN
+746 TGLLTSDGLVIN
-756 NNKGDIVFL
+756 NRKGDIVFV
-765 NTDPENGQL
+765 NSEGETFYGSNG
-774 VPLALR
+774 PSLALK

-795 DVRGNAIVS
+795 DVRGNALVS

-828 TASQL
+828 TATQL
-833 QVTGVTTNNGTI
+833 SVSGVTTISQGRI
-845 FAPASANLRFGNLPI
+845 QANADANIRFGNGALSG
-860 NNSVTRNIAIGD
+860 SVVRNIAIGD
-872 QVLQSMTGGAGR
+872 QVLQSMTGGSGR
-884 NIGVGE
+884 NIGMGE
-890 FSLKNV
+890 FALKNV
-896 SSGAYNIG
+896 SSGAYNVG

-919 VVIGGFDGSNQ
+919 VVLGGFNGDST
-930 DLGITGSSN
+930 DLGIINSSN
-939 NIVLSD
+939 NVVISD
-945 GQGQIRYYSAS
+945 GQGDIRFYSNGS
-956 DRRVGIDTTIL
+956 KSTGINTTVL
-967 STEKVTV
+967 SNEDVTV

-987 SGLTDIPAEKITG
+987 TGLTNIPAGQLTG

-1016 GTGIVVKR
+1016 GTGVNVL
-1024 NATQT
+1024 NNQNT
-1029 LGVAGTFDFTSG
+1029 LGVAGTFDFS
-1041 SGIDA
+1041 SGINA
-1046 TYGVGIA
+1046 NFGVGIS
-1053 TLSLNDNQNFTE
+1053 TISIDPHLGLTQ

-1128 YSNIRLNR
+1128 YSNIRLNKV
-1136 IGGNFRYDLEFHSN
+1136 GVNFRYDLEFHSN

-1276 DGLTVSPVS
+1276 DGLAVSPVS

>member
-64 GIATNAQKFN
+64 GIATNAQKLN
-74 GQLPA
+74 GQLPE

-86 LDNLPAIPTNNNQLT
+86 LNNLPAIPTNNNQLT

-170 IEDTNPQLG
+170 IEDVNPQLG
-179 GNLDLNGNTING
+179 GSLDLNGNTING
-191 SGNID
+191 SGNIN

-477 AAAGSFG
+477 ATAGSFG
-484 DSFSVPIIAVDSNG
+484 DAFSVPIIAVDANG

-527 TSSVGIGTTAITNTL
+527 TSSVGIGTTTITNTL

-571 VSLDLASNHTTLS
+571 VSLDLASTHATLS
-584 NAVLNGK
+584 NSVLNGK
-591 VILKGSGGVE
+591 VIVKGSGGVE
-601 INNFTTNLRAAWFKS
+601 ITNFTTNLRAAWFKS

-630 TTTGGVEVTGVVT
+630 TTTGGVDVTGVVT

-650 GSGLIGVT
+650 GSGLTNITGV
-658 ASGTGIEVK
+658 GGGVEVK
-667 DSGTVVGTAGTID
+667 DNGTVVGTAGTID

-720 DLRDDNDDTKRI
+720 DLRDDNDNSKRL
-732 RIFHGRNVAFDDLQ
+732 RIFHERNVLFDDLQ
-746 PITGDGALFN
+746 PITGDGAIFN
-756 NNKGDIVFL
+756 NNKGGIVFL
-765 NTDPENGQL
+765 NTDPEHGDL
-774 VPLALR
+774 VPLTLI

-804 GILTATGGFSGS
+804 GIITATGGFSGS

-845 FAPASANLRFGNLPI
+845 FAPASANLRFGNLPV

-904 LGIRAGEK
+904 LGVRAGEK

-945 GQGQIRYYSAS
+945 GQGQVRYYSAS

-1000 VLPVIDGSN
+1000 ILPVIDGSN

-1065 LNVSGVSTFSSGG
+1065 LNVSGVSTFTTLSSTNLSATSLSVGSFG
-1078 TAVEIG
+1078 ITINNAGIINTG
-1084 LTTALTVPSGNI
+1084 SGNI
-1096 LVGRNFNLGGTLIKA
+1096 NWGTGNFYFGGSSGVREIGWTNGDGRLRVTDEFNRIKIVGGNGGTGEELAEFQA
-1111 GEINL
+1111 GGVVELFYAGTNP
-1116 TGPNSTD
+1116 GV
-1123 LNSTY
+1123 
-1128 YSNIRLNR
+1128 RLR
-1136 IGGNFRYDLEFHSN
+1136 
-1150 GYSSGDIGDF
+1150 
-1160 IFYRRGTSYQRFERM
+1160 TSEKGIY
-1175 RLSGE
+1175 LPGE
-1180 TGNLT
+1180 L
-1185 VTGSGIFNGL
+1185 VYAPVGI
-1195 DITGH
+1195 
-1200 SELDD
+1200 
-1205 VNVSGVITA
+1205 VSA
-1214 TSFSGSFVGSGAG
+1214 YEFVGSAVG
-1227 LTSIPS
+1227 LTSIPAA
-1233 SQLTG
+1233 QLTG

-1276 DGLTVSPVS
+1276 EGLTVSPVS
-1285 AGVVTVTASGGSLQ
+1285 AGVVTVTAAGGSLQ
-1299 SRTIVSASTTSIA
+1299 NRVTVSASTTSIA
-1312 DDAVGFTTAAGFKAY
+1312 DNAVGFTTVTGFKTY
-1327 TLMKVGVSTAAWIR
+1327 SLMKVGVSTAAWVR
-1341 IYTDST
+1341 IYTD
-1347 SRANDSSRSVGED
+1347 DISRSNDTNRGVGED
-1360 PSPGSG
+1360 PNPGSG

-1385 AMGGNMDDPVSNVIY
+1385 TMGGNMEDPVGDTIY
-1400 LAIKNLS
+1400 LAITNLS
-1407 GSTQTI
+1407 GSTQSI
-1413 TANLTILQL
+1413 TADLTILQL

>member
-1 MAKQIINVGST
+1 MAKQTIDIGSQ
-12 PNDGNG
+12 PNDGTG
-18 DSLRQ
+18 DSLRD
-23 GALKIINNFDEIYSA
+23 GAQKINSNFNEIYQSF
-38 LGDGNEITAAVGSAN
+38 GDGFNLSQLTIGTAT
-53 TAQYAG
+53 TAG
-59 YAQTA
+59 FAQTA
-64 GIATNAQKFN
+64 GIATNAQNLN
-74 GQLPA
+74 GQPA
-79 FYLNYNN
+79 SFYLNYNN
-86 LDNLPAIPTNNNQLT
+86 LNNLPTIPTNTNQLT
-101 NGAGYIDGNALSNT
+101 NGAGYITNT
-115 LVGTYTTFPDLVGFK
+115 ALVGYATDGDLVGFQ
-130 TDGDLVGF
+130 TAGNLVGF

-145 ANLEILEFPAGNFII
+145 AGISVFESPAGNFIVTS
-160 TGTPTGLQNV
+160 TGGLV
-170 IEDTNPQLG
+170 EIVGDTTPQLG
-179 GNLDLNGNTING
+179 GNLDLNTRTING
-191 SGNID
+191 TGNID
-196 IAGNLDID
+196 ISGQIDITGNLVV
-204 GKTDLDDLSVAGVA
+204 GGV
-218 TVTSGWLEVLSSGV
+218 
-232 PSVISNWNSSKH
+232 I
-244 VQLSTGDNGGGINI
+244 TGDLTGTASTASFATTAFNI
-258 SDVNYFA
+258 SGAPDLVLGVVTATSFHGSAAGLTNIPSAQLTGALPA
-265 INHQPYADRGTTNNL
+265 ISGANL
-280 TERFRITTS
+280 T
-289 GNVELAGNVTANKF
+289 
-303 IGDGSSLSGIATDVG
+303 GIATDVG
-318 LAGVEASVNALGTNL
+318 LAGVQAEVNALGTNL

-338 YDATLGVVTSLTL
+338 YDAVAGVVTGLTL
-351 VGQARGITIGSTLPS
+351 VGQARGISVGSTLAVS
-366 VGVQTGDYYI
+366 GINTGDYYI
-376 VSTGGQDVGIATY
+376 VSVGGTEVGIATY
-389 AKPGISS
+389 SRPGISS
-396 VYDGDWIVGIDTNA
+396 VYSGDWIVGIDTNA
-410 WSILSYSQQV
+410 YSILSYSQQV
-420 VAPRATNADIART
+420 VAPRATRSDFSDT
-433 LESDSSVNT
+433 LESNSSVNT
-442 SGIITAGTFDGS
+442 SGIITAGSFDGS
-454 LAASNLTGPLP
+454 LAASNLTGALP
-465 AIDGSALTDLTG
+465 AISGASLTNLTG
-477 AAAGSFG
+477 ASAGTFG
-484 DSFSVPIIAVDSNG
+484 DAYTVPTVTVDSNG
-498 RITGITTA
+498 RITGISTVSIS
-506 ALDGAALGESPWLVG
+506 GGALGGNRWSNH

-527 TSSVGIGTTAITNTL
+527 SSSVGIGTTTITSTL
-542 TVKGDGL
+542 TVKGDGI

-557 VDGATSASL
+557 LDAATTATL
-566 NLTDN
+566 NLTSNSSLSYGGNNLTLRNDRTSGRVVLMGDN
-571 VSLDLASNHTTLS
+571 
-584 NAVLNGK
+584 
-591 VILKGSGGVE
+591 GVE
-601 INNFTTNLRAAWFKS
+601 ILNHDTDARAAWFRS
-616 GVAYLYNEGNLKLQ
+616 GIAYLYNEGNLKLQ
-630 TTTGGVEVTGVVT
+630 TTTGGIDVTGVVT

-667 DSGTVVGTAGTID
+667 DSGSVVGTAGTID
-680 FGTGVDVSPASA
+680 FGTGLDISPASA
-692 GIVTITVNAGAADTA
+692 GIVTVTVNVGAADTA
-707 TIVSTAATITDHL
+707 SIVSTAATITDTL
-720 DLRDDNDDTKRI
+720 TLRDDNDDTRKTT
-732 RIFHGRNVAFDDLQ
+732 FTHDRNVYFDD
-746 PITGDGALFN
+746 TGLLTSDGLVIN
-756 NNKGDIVFL
+756 NRKGDIVFV
-765 NTDPENGQL
+765 NSEGETFYGSNG
-774 VPLALR
+774 PSLALK

-795 DVRGNAIVS
+795 DVRGNALVS

-816 IDSATN
+816 IDSANN

-828 TASQL
+828 TATQL
-833 QVTGVTTNNGTI
+833 SVSGVTTISLGRI
-845 FAPASANLRFGNLPI
+845 QANADANIRFGNGALSG
-860 NNSVTRNIAIGD
+860 SVVRNIAIGD
-872 QVLQSMTGGAGR
+872 QVLQSMTGGSGR

-890 FSLKNV
+890 FALKNV
-896 SSGAYNIG
+896 SSGAYNVG

-919 VVIGGFDGSNQ
+919 VVLGGFNGDST
-930 DLGITGSSN
+930 DLGIINSSN
-939 NIVLSD
+939 NVVISD
-945 GQGQIRYYSAS
+945 GQGDIRFYSNGS
-956 DRRVGIDTTIL
+956 KSTGINTTVL
-967 STEKVTV
+967 SNEDVTV

-987 SGLTDIPAEKITG
+987 TGLTNIPAGQLTG

-1016 GTGIVVKR
+1016 GTGVNVL
-1024 NATQT
+1024 NNQNT
-1029 LGVAGTFDFTSG
+1029 LGVAGTFDFS
-1041 SGIDA
+1041 SGINA
-1046 TYGVGIA
+1046 NFGVGIS
-1053 TLSLNDNQNFTE
+1053 TISIDPHLGLTQ

-1128 YSNIRLNR
+1128 YSNIRLNKV
-1136 IGGNFRYDLEFHSN
+1136 GVNFRYDLEFHSN

-1276 DGLTVSPVS
+1276 DGLAVSPVS

>member
-1 MAKQIINVGST
+1 MAKQTIDIGSQ
-12 PNDGNG
+12 PNDGTG
-18 DSLRQ
+18 DSLRD
-23 GALKIINNFDEIYSA
+23 GAQKINSNFNEIYQSF
-38 LGDGNEITAAVGSAN
+38 GDGFNLSQLTIGTAT
-53 TAQYAG
+53 TAG
-59 YAQTA
+59 FAQTA
-64 GIATNAQKFN
+64 GIATNAQNLN
-74 GQLPA
+74 GQPA
-79 FYLNYNN
+79 SFYLNYNN
-86 LDNLPAIPTNNNQLT
+86 LNNLPTIPTNTNQLT
-101 NGAGYIDGNALSNT
+101 NGAGYITNT
-115 LVGTYTTFPDLVGFK
+115 ALVGYATDGDLVGFQ
-130 TDGDLVGF
+130 TAGNLVGF

-145 ANLEILEFPAGNFII
+145 AGISVFESPAGNFIVTS
-160 TGTPTGLQNV
+160 TGGLV
-170 IEDTNPQLG
+170 EIVGDTTPQLG
-179 GNLDLNGNTING
+179 GNLDLNTRTING
-191 SGNID
+191 TGNID
-196 IAGNLDID
+196 ISGQIDITGNLVV
-204 GKTDLDDLSVAGVA
+204 GGV
-218 TVTSGWLEVLSSGV
+218 
-232 PSVISNWNSSKH
+232 I
-244 VQLSTGDNGGGINI
+244 TGDLTGTASTASFATTAFNI
-258 SDVNYFA
+258 SGAPDLVLGVVTATSFHGSASGLTNIPSAQLTGALPA
-265 INHQPYADRGTTNNL
+265 ISGANL
-280 TERFRITTS
+280 T
-289 GNVELAGNVTANKF
+289 
-303 IGDGSSLSGIATDVG
+303 GIATDVG
-318 LAGVEASVNALGTNL
+318 LAGVQAEVNALGTNL

-338 YDATLGVVTSLTL
+338 YDAVAGVVTGLTL
-351 VGQARGITIGSTLPS
+351 VGQARGISVGSTLAVS
-366 VGVQTGDYYI
+366 GINTGDYYI
-376 VSTGGQDVGIATY
+376 VSVGGTEVGIATY
-389 AKPGISS
+389 SRPGISS
-396 VYDGDWIVGIDTNA
+396 VYSGDWIVGIDTNA
-410 WSILSYSQQV
+410 YSILSYSQQV
-420 VAPRATNADIART
+420 VAPRATRSDFSDT
-433 LESDSSVNT
+433 LESNSSVNT
-442 SGIITAGTFDGS
+442 SGIITAGSFDGS
-454 LAASNLTGPLP
+454 LAASNLTGALP
-465 AIDGSALTDLTG
+465 AISGASLTNLTG
-477 AAAGSFG
+477 ASAGTFG
-484 DSFSVPIIAVDSNG
+484 DAYTVPTVTVDSNG
-498 RITGITTA
+498 RITGISTVSIS
-506 ALDGAALGESPWLVG
+506 GGALGGNRWSNH

-527 TSSVGIGTTAITNTL
+527 SSSVGIGTTTITSTL
-542 TVKGDGL
+542 TVKGDGI

-557 VDGATSASL
+557 LDAATTATL
-566 NLTDN
+566 NLTSNSSLSYGGNNLTLRNDRTSGRVVLMGDN
-571 VSLDLASNHTTLS
+571 
-584 NAVLNGK
+584 
-591 VILKGSGGVE
+591 GVE
-601 INNFTTNLRAAWFKS
+601 ILNHDTDARAAWFRS
-616 GVAYLYNEGNLKLQ
+616 GIAYLYNEGNLKLQ
-630 TTTGGVEVTGVVT
+630 TTTGGIDVTGVVT

-667 DSGTVVGTAGTID
+667 DSGSVVGTAGTID
-680 FGTGVDVSPASA
+680 FGTGLDISPASA
-692 GIVTITVNAGAADTA
+692 GIVTVTVNVGAADTA
-707 TIVSTAATITDHL
+707 SIVSTAATITDTL
-720 DLRDDNDDTKRI
+720 TLRDDNDDTRKTT
-732 RIFHGRNVAFDDLQ
+732 FTHDRNVYFDD
-746 PITGDGALFN
+746 TGLLTSDGLVIN
-756 NNKGDIVFL
+756 NRKGDIVFV
-765 NTDPENGQL
+765 NSEGETFYGSNG
-774 VPLALR
+774 PSLALK

-795 DVRGNAIVS
+795 DVRGNALVS

-816 IDSATN
+816 IDSANN

-828 TASQL
+828 TATQL
-833 QVTGVTTNNGTI
+833 SVSGVTTISQGRI
-845 FAPASANLRFGNLPI
+845 QANADANIRFGNGALSG
-860 NNSVTRNIAIGD
+860 SVVRNIAIGD
-872 QVLQSMTGGAGR
+872 QVLQSMTGGSGR

-890 FSLKNV
+890 FALKNV
-896 SSGAYNIG
+896 SSGAYNVG

-919 VVIGGFDGSNQ
+919 VVLGGFNGDST
-930 DLGITGSSN
+930 DLGIINSSN
-939 NIVLSD
+939 NVVISD
-945 GQGQIRYYSAS
+945 GQGDIRFYSNGS
-956 DRRVGIDTTIL
+956 KSTGINTTVL
-967 STEKVTV
+967 SNEDVTV

-987 SGLTDIPAEKITG
+987 TGLTNIPAGQLTG

-1016 GTGIVVKR
+1016 GTGVNVL
-1024 NATQT
+1024 NNQNT
-1029 LGVAGTFDFTSG
+1029 LGVAGTFDFS
-1041 SGIDA
+1041 SGINA
-1046 TYGVGIA
+1046 NFGVGIS
-1053 TLSLNDNQNFTE
+1053 TISIDPHLGLTQ

-1128 YSNIRLNR
+1128 YSNIRLNKV
-1136 IGGNFRYDLEFHSN
+1136 GVNFRYDLEFHSN

-1276 DGLTVSPVS
+1276 DGLAVSPVS

>member
-1 MAKQIINVGST
+1 MAKQTIDIGSQ
-12 PNDGNG
+12 PNDGTG
-18 DSLRQ
+18 DSLRD
-23 GALKIINNFDEIYSA
+23 GAQKINSNFNEIYQSF
-38 LGDGNEITAAVGSAN
+38 GDGFNLSQLTIGTAT
-53 TAQYAG
+53 TAG
-59 YAQTA
+59 FAQTA
-64 GIATNAQKFN
+64 GIATNAQNLN
-74 GQLPA
+74 GQPA
-79 FYLNYNN
+79 SFYLNYNN
-86 LDNLPAIPTNNNQLT
+86 LNNLPTIPTNTNQLT
-101 NGAGYIDGNALSNT
+101 NGAGYITNT
-115 LVGTYTTFPDLVGFK
+115 ALVGYATDGDLVGFQ
-130 TDGDLVGF
+130 TAGNLVGF

-145 ANLEILEFPAGNFII
+145 AGISVFESPAGNFIVTS
-160 TGTPTGLQNV
+160 TGGLV
-170 IEDTNPQLG
+170 EIVGDTTPQLG
-179 GNLDLNGNTING
+179 GNLDLNTRTING
-191 SGNID
+191 TGNID
-196 IAGNLDID
+196 ISGQIDITGNLVV
-204 GKTDLDDLSVAGVA
+204 GGV
-218 TVTSGWLEVLSSGV
+218 
-232 PSVISNWNSSKH
+232 I
-244 VQLSTGDNGGGINI
+244 TGDLTGTASTASFATTAFNI
-258 SDVNYFA
+258 SGAPDLVLGVVTATSFHGSAAGLTNIPSAQLTGALPA
-265 INHQPYADRGTTNNL
+265 ISGANL
-280 TERFRITTS
+280 T
-289 GNVELAGNVTANKF
+289 
-303 IGDGSSLSGIATDVG
+303 GIATDVG
-318 LAGVEASVNALGTNL
+318 LAGVQAEVNALGTNL

-338 YDATLGVVTSLTL
+338 YDAVAGVVTGLTL
-351 VGQARGITIGSTLPS
+351 VGQARGISVGSTLAVS
-366 VGVQTGDYYI
+366 GINTGDYYI
-376 VSTGGQDVGIATY
+376 VSVGGTEVGIATY
-389 AKPGISS
+389 SRPGISS
-396 VYDGDWIVGIDTNA
+396 VYSGDWIVGIDTNA
-410 WSILSYSQQV
+410 YSILSYSQQV
-420 VAPRATNADIART
+420 VAPRATRSDFSDT
-433 LESDSSVNT
+433 LESNSSVNT
-442 SGIITAGTFDGS
+442 SGIITAGSFDGS
-454 LAASNLTGPLP
+454 LAASNLTGALP
-465 AIDGSALTDLTG
+465 AISGASLTNLTG
-477 AAAGSFG
+477 ASAGTFG
-484 DSFSVPIIAVDSNG
+484 DAYTVPTVTVDSNG
-498 RITGITTA
+498 RITGISTVSIS
-506 ALDGAALGESPWLVG
+506 GGALGGNRWSNH

-527 TSSVGIGTTAITNTL
+527 SSSVGIGTTTITSTL
-542 TVKGDGL
+542 TVKGDGI

-557 VDGATSASL
+557 LDAATTATL
-566 NLTDN
+566 NLTSNSSLSYGGNNLTLRNDRTSGRVVLMGDN
-571 VSLDLASNHTTLS
+571 
-584 NAVLNGK
+584 
-591 VILKGSGGVE
+591 GVE
-601 INNFTTNLRAAWFKS
+601 ILNHDTDARAAWFRS
-616 GVAYLYNEGNLKLQ
+616 GIAYLYNEGNLKLQ
-630 TTTGGVEVTGVVT
+630 TTTGGIDVTGVVT

-667 DSGTVVGTAGTID
+667 DSGSIVGTAGTID
-680 FGTGVDVSPASA
+680 FGTGLDISPASA
-692 GIVTITVNAGAADTA
+692 GIVTVTVNVGAADTA
-707 TIVSTAATITDHL
+707 SIVSTAATITDTL
-720 DLRDDNDDTKRI
+720 TLRDDNDDTRKTT
-732 RIFHGRNVAFDDLQ
+732 FTHDRNVYFDD
-746 PITGDGALFN
+746 TGLLTSDGLVIN
-756 NNKGDIVFL
+756 NRKGDIVFV
-765 NTDPENGQL
+765 NSEGETFYGSNG
-774 VPLALR
+774 PSLALK

-795 DVRGNAIVS
+795 DVRGNALVS

-816 IDSATN
+816 IDSANN

-828 TASQL
+828 TATQL
-833 QVTGVTTNNGTI
+833 SVSGVTTISQGRI
-845 FAPASANLRFGNLPI
+845 QANADANIRFGNGALSG
-860 NNSVTRNIAIGD
+860 SVVRNIAIGD
-872 QVLQSMTGGAGR
+872 QVLQSMTGGSGR

-890 FSLKNV
+890 FALKNV
-896 SSGAYNIG
+896 SSGAYNVG

-919 VVIGGFDGSNQ
+919 VVLGGFNGDST
-930 DLGITGSSN
+930 DLGIINSSN
-939 NIVLSD
+939 NVVISD
-945 GQGQIRYYSAS
+945 GQGDIRFYSNGS
-956 DRRVGIDTTIL
+956 KSTGINTTVL
-967 STEKVTV
+967 SNEDVTV

-987 SGLTDIPAEKITG
+987 TGLTNIPAGQLTG

-1016 GTGIVVKR
+1016 GTGVNVL
-1024 NATQT
+1024 NNQNT
-1029 LGVAGTFDFTSG
+1029 LGVAGTFDFS
-1041 SGIDA
+1041 SGINA
-1046 TYGVGIA
+1046 NFGVGIS
-1053 TLSLNDNQNFTE
+1053 TISIDPHLGLTQ

-1128 YSNIRLNR
+1128 YSNIRLNKV
-1136 IGGNFRYDLEFHSN
+1136 GVNFRYDLEFHSN

-1276 DGLTVSPVS
+1276 DGLAVSPVS

>member
-1 MAKQIINVGST
+1 MAKQTIDIGSQ
-12 PNDGNG
+12 PNDGTG
-18 DSLRQ
+18 DSLRD
-23 GALKIINNFDEIYSA
+23 GAQKINSNFNEIYQSF
-38 LGDGNEITAAVGSAN
+38 GDGFNLSQLTIGTAT
-53 TAQYAG
+53 TAG
-59 YAQTA
+59 FAQTA
-64 GIATNAQKFN
+64 GIATNAQNLN
-74 GQLPA
+74 GQPA
-79 FYLNYNN
+79 SFYLNYNN
-86 LDNLPAIPTNNNQLT
+86 LNNLPTIPTNTNQLT
-101 NGAGYIDGNALSNT
+101 NGAGYITNT
-115 LVGTYTTFPDLVGFK
+115 ALVGYATDGDLVGFQ
-130 TDGDLVGF
+130 TAGNLVGF

-145 ANLEILEFPAGNFII
+145 AGISVFESPAGNFIVTS
-160 TGTPTGLQNV
+160 TGGLV
-170 IEDTNPQLG
+170 EIVGDTTPQLG
-179 GNLDLNGNTING
+179 GNLDLNTRTING
-191 SGNID
+191 TGNID
-196 IAGNLDID
+196 ISGQIDITGNLVV
-204 GKTDLDDLSVAGVA
+204 GGV
-218 TVTSGWLEVLSSGV
+218 
-232 PSVISNWNSSKH
+232 I
-244 VQLSTGDNGGGINI
+244 TGDLTGTASTASFATTAFNI
-258 SDVNYFA
+258 SGAPDLVLGVVTATSFHGSAAGLTNIPSAQLTGALPA
-265 INHQPYADRGTTNNL
+265 ISGANL
-280 TERFRITTS
+280 T
-289 GNVELAGNVTANKF
+289 
-303 IGDGSSLSGIATDVG
+303 GIATDVG
-318 LAGVEASVNALGTNL
+318 LAGVQAEVNALGTNL

-338 YDATLGVVTSLTL
+338 YDAVAGVVTGLTL
-351 VGQARGITIGSTLPS
+351 VGQARGISVGSTLAVS
-366 VGVQTGDYYI
+366 GINTGDYYI
-376 VSTGGQDVGIATY
+376 VSVGGTEVGIATY
-389 AKPGISS
+389 SRPGISS
-396 VYDGDWIVGIDTNA
+396 VYSGDWIVGIDTNA
-410 WSILSYSQQV
+410 YSILSYSQQV
-420 VAPRATNADIART
+420 VAPRATRSDFSDT
-433 LESDSSVNT
+433 LESNSSVNT
-442 SGIITAGTFDGS
+442 SGIITAGSFDGS
-454 LAASNLTGPLP
+454 LAASNLTGALP
-465 AIDGSALTDLTG
+465 AISGASLTNLTG
-477 AAAGSFG
+477 ASAGTFG
-484 DSFSVPIIAVDSNG
+484 DAYTVPTVTVDSNG
-498 RITGITTA
+498 RITGISTVSIS
-506 ALDGAALGESPWLVG
+506 GGALGGNRWSNH

-527 TSSVGIGTTAITNTL
+527 SSSVGIGTTTITSTL
-542 TVKGDGL
+542 TVKGDGI

-557 VDGATSASL
+557 LDAATTATL
-566 NLTDN
+566 NLTSNSSLSYGGNNLTLRNDRTSGRVVLMGDN
-571 VSLDLASNHTTLS
+571 
-584 NAVLNGK
+584 
-591 VILKGSGGVE
+591 GVE
-601 INNFTTNLRAAWFKS
+601 ILNHDTDARAAWFRS
-616 GVAYLYNEGNLKLQ
+616 GIAYLYNEGNLKLQ
-630 TTTGGVEVTGVVT
+630 TTTGGIDVTGVVT

-667 DSGTVVGTAGTID
+667 DSGSVVGTAGTID
-680 FGTGVDVSPASA
+680 FGTGLDISPASA
-692 GIVTITVNAGAADTA
+692 GIVTVTVNVGAADTA
-707 TIVSTAATITDHL
+707 SIVSTAATITDTL
-720 DLRDDNDDTKRI
+720 TLRDDNDDTRKTT
-732 RIFHGRNVAFDDLQ
+732 FTHDRNVYFDD
-746 PITGDGALFN
+746 TGLLTSDGLVIN
-756 NNKGDIVFL
+756 NRKGDIVFV
-765 NTDPENGQL
+765 NSEGETFYGSNRPS
-774 VPLALR
+774 LALK

-795 DVRGNAIVS
+795 DVRGNALVS

-816 IDSATN
+816 IDSANN

-828 TASQL
+828 TATQL
-833 QVTGVTTNNGTI
+833 SVSGVTTISLGRI
-845 FAPASANLRFGNLPI
+845 QANADANIRFGNGALSG
-860 NNSVTRNIAIGD
+860 SVVRNIAIGD
-872 QVLQSMTGGAGR
+872 QVLQSMTGGSGR
-884 NIGVGE
+884 NIGMGE
-890 FSLKNV
+890 FALKNV
-896 SSGAYNIG
+896 SSGAYNVG

-919 VVIGGFDGSNQ
+919 VVLGGFNGDST
-930 DLGITGSSN
+930 DLGIINSSN
-939 NIVLSD
+939 NVVISD
-945 GQGQIRYYSAS
+945 GQGDIRFYSNGS
-956 DRRVGIDTTIL
+956 KSTGINTTVL
-967 STEKVTV
+967 SNEDVTV

-987 SGLTDIPAEKITG
+987 TGLTNIPAGQLTG

-1016 GTGIVVKR
+1016 GTGVNVL
-1024 NATQT
+1024 NNQNT
-1029 LGVAGTFDFTSG
+1029 LGVAGTFDFS
-1041 SGIDA
+1041 SGINA
-1046 TYGVGIA
+1046 NFGVGIS
-1053 TLSLNDNQNFTE
+1053 TISIDPHLGLTQ

-1128 YSNIRLNR
+1128 YSNIRLNKV
-1136 IGGNFRYDLEFHSN
+1136 GVNFRYDLEFHSN

-1276 DGLTVSPVS
+1276 DGLAVSPVS